1 MLRLLV
7 VPFRAPSL
15 LLLFGVA
22 VVMGN
27 HWSLLQAEQIDSL
40 GIDVELFWI
49 VEVLQAAVLVVVCT
63 MPDLILHQVSLLMA
77 ANRAISL
84 LVVLSLI
91 HI

>member
-27 HWSLLQAEQIDSL
+27 HWSLLPAEQINSL

-49 VEVLQAAVLVVVCT
+49 VEVIQAVVLVVICT
-63 MPDLILHQVSLLMA
+63 MPDLILRQVS
-77 ANRAISL
+77 
-84 LVVLSLI
+84 
-91 HI
+91 